1 MSMAEIDQAVDEL
14 VARVRGNTL
23 ADRVFYTASE
33 LGDFGLI
40 WVMLALLRAWSGDPI
55 DERAALRTIV
65 GSGLESVTVNAGIKS
80 LVRRERPV
88 AERAHPLP
96 LRQPLTSSFP
106 SGHATAAFCAAVML
120 GERDALAPVYFVTA
134 SVVAASRVYVGVHH
148 ASDVLGGALIGYSL
162 GRIGRRLAPLSA
174 RESGARRLLRPRRSA

>member
-1 MSMAEIDQAVDEL
+1 MSVAHLDRAIDEL
-14 VARVRGNTL
+14 VARRRGNAL

-40 WVMLALLRAWSGDPI
+40 WVILALLRAWSGDPL

-80 LVRRERPV
+80 LIRRKRPV

-106 SGHATAAFCAAVML
+106 SGHTTAAFCAAVML
-120 GERDALAPVYFVTA
+120 GEQDALAPLYYLVA
-134 SVVAASRVYVGVHH
+134 SVVAASRVYVGLHH
-148 ASDVLGGALIGYSL
+148 ASDVLGGAVIGCCL
-162 GRIGRRLAPLSA
+162 GMIGRRITPL
-174 RESGARRLLRPRRSA
+174 EARRNRTLRSIPNRRFA